1 MGRGAMYAGTT
12 LGDEIRGRGRRGMA
26 DNDDVSEM
34 VGRRGEYLLTR
45 WGVGNRRGG
54 VLRRDK
60 PLENPE
66 KMPPFGV

>member
-1 MGRGAMYAGTT
+1 
-12 LGDEIRGRGRRGMA
+12 MA